1 MRGGGGR
8 GGGEGWEEDR
18 GGRDSCSSRSEGPH
32 SQLNVPDLYEVKSS
46 EGEWYPATILR
57 AKRNGRYEADLFGGR
72 CAVHYPNI
80 KAKEI
85 RLVQRSHEEGPA
97 KEQRRHDSRS
107 RGGGSRG
114 DSRGPARARKGG
126 KGRW

>member
-85 RLVQRSHEEGPA
+85 RLVQRSHEEG
-97 KEQRRHDSRS
+97 RHDSRS
-107 RGGGSRG
+107 REQRFRA
-114 DSRGPARARKGG
+114 DSRGPARDRRGGKGSRKGG
-126 KGRW
+126 RW